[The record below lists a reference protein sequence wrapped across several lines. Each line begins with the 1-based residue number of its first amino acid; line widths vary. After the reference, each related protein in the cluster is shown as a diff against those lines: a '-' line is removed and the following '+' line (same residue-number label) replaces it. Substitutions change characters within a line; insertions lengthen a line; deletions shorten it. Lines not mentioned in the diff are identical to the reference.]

1 LKITGNNKYLIKTAN
16 GVSFL
21 QSKKKS
27 IDYIARY
34 LSFATFRSKEIN
46 QVERGMTL

>member
-1 LKITGNNKYLIKTAN
+1 MECHFSNL
-16 GVSFL
+16 
-21 QSKKKS
+21 KKKS